1 MKYKSELTGIEY
13 NTEKECLDADAR
25 YISYCNAEKKK
36 RIGTRNEKLDDDTF
50 AVINE
55 NGENVAKNEDEE
67 RLRKEIEEQDKVVRD
82 CFEVYKETINKANYD
97 LNLAYKNAKQKKEDA
112 YDLVMKQTNA
122 LQDKLVE
129 YNNKYGAF
137 KWADGTVE
145 KIGVFPIFEGN
156 NLLNKFLKGILGI

>member
-25 YISYCNAEKKK
+25 YIAYCNAEKKK
-36 RIGTRNEKLDDDTF
+36 RLGTRQETFDDDTF

-55 NGENVAKNEDEE
+55 KGENVAKNEGEE
-67 RLRKEIEEQDKVVRD
+67 RLRKEIEEQDRVVKD
-82 CFEVYKETINKANYD
+82 CFEVYKETVNKANYD
-97 LNLAYKNAKQKKEDA
+97 LNLAYKNAKQKKQDA

-145 KIGVFPIFEGN
+145 KIGVFPTFEGK
-156 NLLNKFLKGILGI
+156 NLLNEFLKGIFGI